1 MVISQIVFALFLAT
15 GIYFFAGS
23 VGVIRRN
30 IFLGKDIDLSDN
42 PAARWKQ
49 LFWVAMGQSKMV
61 KRPVAGFFHILI
73 LVLLKED

>member
-30 IFLGKDIDLSDN
+30 ILLGKDIDLSDN

-49 LFWVAMGQSKMV
+49 LFWVAKQNGK
-61 KRPVAGFFHILI
+61 KTGCRLFPYFDLFRICAH
-73 LVLLKED
+73 KH